1 MLTDQEML
9 VIAERYVKS
18 KGEHFGGEDIEVIVE
33 TDSIIKKPYG
43 NIYYY
48 DSKEYILTGNFNK
61 SLVGNAP
68 FLVEN
73 KLGGR
78 VVQFGTS
85 GQLEDQLKN
94 YENGTMGLCLTN
106 YWYPDEDRFDYK

>member
-9 VIAERYVKS
+9 LIAKRFLNSGSRQGTKN
-18 KGEHFGGEDIEVIVE
+18 IEIIIFL
-33 TDSIIKKPYG
+33 DDIIKKPYG

-48 DSKEYILTGNFNK
+48 DSKEYVETGDFNK

-68 FLVEN
+68 FLVE
-73 KLGGR
+73 KKTGR
-78 VVQFGTS
+78 VVNFGTS
-85 GQLEDQLKN
+85 GLLENYLKA
-94 YENGTMGLCLTN
+94 YENDKLVPSLTR

>member
-1 MLTDQEML
+1 MLTDQAML
-9 VIAERYVKS
+9 TIAERYLKS
-18 KGEHFGGEDIEVIVE
+18 KGEHFGGAHIEVMIE
-33 TDSIIKKPYG
+33 KDSIIKKPYG

-61 SLVGNAP
+61 SLVGSAP

-73 KLGGR
+73 KSGR
-78 VVQFGTS
+78 VVGFGTS
-85 GQLEDQLKN
+85 NNLEYFIKA
-94 YENGTMGLCLTN
+94 YENGTLTPALTR